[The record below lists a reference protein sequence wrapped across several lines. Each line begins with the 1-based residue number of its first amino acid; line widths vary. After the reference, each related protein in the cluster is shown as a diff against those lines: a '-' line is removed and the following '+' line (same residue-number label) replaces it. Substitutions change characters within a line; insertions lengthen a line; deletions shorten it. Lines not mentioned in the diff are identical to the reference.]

1 MLLPRLSSLDE
12 GPPSESCKTKMVPVE
27 SIKCEVEYDRNCT
40 RARKS
45 VEYVSG
51 YRRGDCRQIVR
62 EKCYRRKTLHYSH
75 SQSSHYHK
83 RSPAASREPEICNE
97 SKQVVCQKVP
107 VYQQELKEVEVCQ
120 AGRQGNIIQYFAQL
134 SHN

>member
-1 MLLPRLSSLDE
+1 
-12 GPPSESCKTKMVPVE
+12 MVAVE

-40 RARKS
+40 TGRKS
-45 VEYVSG
+45 VEFVSG
-51 YRRGDCRQIVR
+51 YSRGDCRQIVR

-83 RSPAASREPEICNE
+83 RSPLAARDPEICQE

-107 VYQQELKEVEVCQ
+107 VYQQELKDVEVCQ
-120 AGRQGNIIQYFAQL
+120 AGAILFNTLLSSQLRGQNKVYFVRKEYFL
-134 SHN
+134 LFLFL

>member
-1 MLLPRLSSLDE
+1 
-12 GPPSESCKTKMVPVE
+12 MVAVE

-40 RARKS
+40 SGKKT

-62 EKCYRRKTLHYSH
+62 EKCYRRKTVVEYSH
-75 SQSSHYHK
+75 SHGSHYHK
-83 RSPAASREPEICNE
+83 RSPLAARDPEICDE

-107 VYQQELKEVEVCQ
+107 VYQEELKDVEVCQ
-120 AGRQGNIIQYFAQL
+120 DTPRHFCRNTTILLPQVTCHYIIDDHLIFDELPDNI
-134 SHN
+134 N

>member
-1 MLLPRLSSLDE
+1 
-12 GPPSESCKTKMVPVE
+12 MVAVE

-40 RARKS
+40 SAKKT

-62 EKCYRRKTLHYSH
+62 EKCYRRKTVQYSH
-75 SQSSHYHK
+75 SHASHYHK
-83 RSPAASREPEICNE
+83 RSPLPARDPEICDE

-107 VYQQELKEVEVCQ
+107 VYQEELKDVEVCQ
-120 AGRQGNIIQYFAQL
+120 AGGNI
-134 SHN
+134 HNYVCFTS

>member
-1 MLLPRLSSLDE
+1 
-12 GPPSESCKTKMVPVE
+12 MVAVE

-40 RARKS
+40 TGKKT

-62 EKCYRRKTLHYSH
+62 EKCYRRKILHHSH
-75 SQSSHYHK
+75 SSHYHK
-83 RSPAASREPEICNE
+83 RSPVAAREPEICDE

-107 VYQQELKEVEVCQ
+107 VYQQELKDVEVCQ
-120 AGRQGNIIQYFAQL
+120 AGGNK
-134 SHN
+134 